1 MNISSSQST
10 EPECFVEENC
20 DQSVLY
26 KLSAFSAFSQFA
38 LVVRFSELKYQWYIY
53 KNTHFENQL
62 NFVRTLR

>member
-38 LVVRFSELKYQWYIY
+38 LVVRFSELKYQ
-53 KNTHFENQL
+53 
-62 NFVRTLR
+62 